1 MRLDHGVIR
10 DMSVLLINPWAGEV
24 FPTPAIGYL
33 QAAIKT
39 ARPTVSVTAA
49 DMKVAMGLLEK
60 NTYDI
65 VGVTF
70 HSFSVKYARQIRDKV
85 KGRLVCGGHHPS
97 ALPQQMLNIGYD
109 QVVIGEGE
117 NGMLGIIDGD
127 TRPIIKGYI
136 NPFTFIDE
144 LPFPD
149 YTGLSWSGAMGMP
162 IISSRG
168 CPFSCLFF
176 IL

>member
-49 DMKVAMGLLEK
+49 DMKVAMELLSK

-85 KGRLVCGGHHPS
+85 KGRLICGGHHPS

-117 NGMLGIIDGD
+117 NGILGIIDGD

-149 YTGLSWSGAMGMP
+149 YTGLS
-162 IISSRG
+162 
-168 CPFSCLFF
+168 
-176 IL
+176 